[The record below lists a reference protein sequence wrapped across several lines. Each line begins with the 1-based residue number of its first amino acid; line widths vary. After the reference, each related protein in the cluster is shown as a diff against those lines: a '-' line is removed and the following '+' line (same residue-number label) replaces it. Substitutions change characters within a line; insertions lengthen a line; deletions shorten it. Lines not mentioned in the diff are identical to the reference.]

1 MPDTQI
7 HPTGTLAV
15 PADYKVPDSAE
26 LLLKNA
32 YAHFDGS
39 GAAGS
44 FLPLLRIVS
53 DAGSTVIEAVA
64 DTTVAAGA
72 SADAS
77 WFPRVAAAAAAT
89 GFAAGWVTLLDGNIT
104 VPTGATYT
112 QYDFTPA
119 SMYTNDSTTFTVD
132 STNGLK
138 LNSNGWYELAATVQW
153 SVSAAATKYAEMQ
166 WNIPN
171 IGKRTS
177 YCSFADD
184 SGVVGLATTYHA
196 WGFPMKGNT
205 VGSHGKLFLRQFC
218 GADATCQLSFA
229 VARVSSDFG
238 NF

>member
-1 MPDTQI
+1 MPDVQI
-7 HPTGTLAV
+7 HPIGVVSA
-15 PADYKVPDSAE
+15 PGDYKVPDTAE

-32 YAHFDGS
+32 YAKFDGS

-44 FLPLLRIVS
+44 YLPLLRIIS
-53 DAGSTVIEAVA
+53 DAGTTLVEAVS
-64 DTTVAAGA
+64 DTTIAAGA

-77 WFPRVAAAAAAT
+77 WFPRVAAPAAAA
-89 GFAAGWVTLLDGNIT
+89 GFAAGWVSLFDSAIT
-104 VPTGATYT
+104 VPTGATFT

-119 SMYTNDSTTFTVD
+119 VMYTNDSTTFTVD
-132 STNGLK
+132 ATNGLK
-138 LNSNGWYELAATVQW
+138 LNSVGWYELAATVQW
-153 SVSAAATKYAEMQ
+153 SVNAAATKYAEMQ

-196 WGFPMKGNT
+196 WGFPMKANT

-218 GADATCQLSFA
+218 GADAICQLSFA
-229 VARVSSDFG
+229 VARVSSSSG